1 MNDGFILLL
10 TGSMMIGLLLFMWI
24 ISFASKKIKR
34 IAWVFFILAAV
45 IYLIITIIDI
55 HTTNERI
62 ALAKKIENERIAL
75 AEKIEN
81 EQKAL
86 VSIEKELKE
95 LNYSVN
101 PKDYLVKLTN
111 FAKNNDTSITKY
123 DLKRRYKSCN
133 DYERI
138 DVLRC
143 KKENDNEYICV
154 PDKISK
160 CISYNTYLDTIVENH
175 GKWKSFKERD
185 SAMNAWIKQNNEL
198 KDIYD

>member
-24 ISFASKKIKR
+24 ISFASKKLR
-34 IAWVFFILAAV
+34 ELHGCFFILAVV
-45 IYLIITIIDI
+45 IYLIINIIYI
-55 HTTNERI
+55 YTTNER
-62 ALAKKIENERIAL
+62 KAL

-160 CISYNTYLDTIVENH
+160 CISYNTYLDTIEVH

-185 SAMNAWIKQNNEL
+185 SAMNVWIKQNNEL

>member
-10 TGSMMIGLLLFMWI
+10 TGSMMIGLFLFMFI

-34 IAWVFFILAAV
+34 IAWVFCILAVV
-45 IYLIITIIDI
+45 IILIIDI
-55 HTTNERI
+55 IDIYTENERKALVAI
-62 ALAKKIENERIAL
+62 EKNERKALAKKR
-75 AEKIEN
+75 EN

-143 KKENDNEYICV
+143 KKENNNESICV

-185 SAMNAWIKQNNEL
+185 SAMNVWIKQNNEL

>member
-55 HTTNERI
+55 HTT
-62 ALAKKIENERIAL
+62 NERIAL

>member
-1 MNDGFILLL
+1 MFLMHWNKQRVWQNEE
-10 TGSMMIGLLLFMWI
+10 TEEHTP
-24 ISFASKKIKR
+24 KKKRNKAEIK
-34 IAWVFFILAAV
+34 
-45 IYLIITIIDI
+45 
-55 HTTNERI
+55 
-62 ALAKKIENERIAL
+62 K
-75 AEKIEN
+75 EKIEN

-198 KDIYD
+198 KDIYDWIFHNQFFWNDRIYHCIDDTCYIWCIFWLYYCF

>member
-24 ISFASKKIKR
+24 ISFASKKLR
-34 IAWVFFILAAV
+34 ELHGCFFILAVV
-45 IYLIITIIDI
+45 IYLIINIIYI
-55 HTTNERI
+55 YTTNER
-62 ALAKKIENERIAL
+62 KAL

-160 CISYNTYLDTIVENH
+160 CISYNTYLDTIEVH

>member
-1 MNDGFILLL
+1 M
-10 TGSMMIGLLLFMWI
+10 
-24 ISFASKKIKR
+24 
-34 IAWVFFILAAV
+34 FFILATV
-45 IYLIITIIDI
+45 IYLIINIIYI
-55 HTTNERI
+55 HTTDERK
-62 ALAKKIENERIAL
+62 ALAKKR
-75 AEKIEN
+75 EN

-160 CISYNTYLDTIVENH
+160 CISYNTYLDTIEVH

-185 SAMNAWIKQNNEL
+185 SAMNVWIKQNNEL

>member
-10 TGSMMIGLLLFMWI
+10 TGSIMIGLLLFMWI
-24 ISFASKKIKR
+24 ISFASKKLR
-34 IAWVFFILAAV
+34 ELHGCFFILATV
-45 IYLIITIIDI
+45 IYLIINIIYI
-55 HTTNERI
+55 YTTNER
-62 ALAKKIENERIAL
+62 KAL

-81 EQKAL
+81 EQKDL

-185 SAMNAWIKQNNEL
+185 SAMNVWIKQNNEL

>member
-24 ISFASKKIKR
+24 ISFASKKLR
-34 IAWVFFILAAV
+34 ELHGCFFILATV
-45 IYLIITIIDI
+45 IYLIINIIYI
-55 HTTNERI
+55 HTTDER
-62 ALAKKIENERIAL
+62 KAL

-81 EQKAL
+81 EQKDL

-185 SAMNAWIKQNNEL
+185 SAMNVWIKQNNEL